1 MGSSPGGQDGD
12 GGPRKGLCIFQVTAV
27 GGSRG
32 AARAEVA
39 GSGQRV
45 RSWICFED
53 GTVRFPDGQH
63 EGSEGGLLASAN
75 RRMGWLPAEG
85 GEVPTGH
92 FRGKI
97 RSWVR
102 AEFQMSIRKVRKQE
116 GRGTERMKWRWQSRS
131 GREEDTPVRKCYWT
145 PISNSL
151 GFFLR

>member
-32 AARAEVA
+32 VARAEVA
-39 GSGQRV
+39 RSGQRV

-75 RRMGWLPAEG
+75 RRMGWLPVEG
-85 GEVPTGH
+85 GEVPMGH
-92 FRGKI
+92 FG
-97 RSWVR
+97 
-102 AEFQMSIRKVRKQE
+102 
-116 GRGTERMKWRWQSRS
+116 GRS
-131 GREEDTPVRKCYWT
+131 GAGSVLSFRCLLEKSESRRGEEQK
-145 PISNSL
+145 
-151 GFFLR
+151 G